1 MTQESLLTKKEILKM
16 MIGFRRFRE
25 RFFKGQDHS
34 VYDSLASTG
43 QSPKTLMIA
52 CSDSRVD
59 PAILFSSSPG
69 EMFVVRNVA
78 NLVPPFESS
87 IGFHGVSAAIEFAVV
102 NLKVEQVVILG
113 HRQCGGIRSLF
124 QPEAIRE
131 GGFVQQWMTI
141 ADDAKNK
148 VLKALPNGDLEQH
161 CRECEKTSIV
171 TSIHNLRSFPF
182 IDTAIKNRGL
192 QLIGVYFDLE
202 DGQLSFY
209 DEATDG
215 FRELEI
221 SKVNT

>member
-16 MIGFRRFRE
+16 MVGFRRFRE
-25 RFFKGQDHS
+25 RYFKEHNHS
-34 VYDSLASTG
+34 VYDALATG

-69 EMFVVRNVA
+69 EIFVVRNVA
-78 NLVPPFESS
+78 NLVPPFESNM
-87 IGFHGVSAAIEFAVV
+87 GFHGVSAAIEFAVV
-102 NLKVEQVVILG
+102 NLQVENIVILG

-124 QPEAIRE
+124 QPEAVRE

-141 ADDAKNK
+141 AGQAKEK
-148 VLKALPNGDLEQH
+148 VLKAHPNADLDQH

-171 TSIHNLRSFPF
+171 TSIENLRTFPF
-182 IDTAIKNRGL
+182 IDFAIKSRGL

-202 DGQLSFY
+202 GGQLSFY
-209 DEATDG
+209 DDQTDA

-221 SKVNT
+221 SKVQP

>member
-16 MIGFRRFRE
+16 MVGFRRFRE
-25 RFFKGQDHS
+25 RFFKEQHS
-34 VYDSLASTG
+34 LYDSLASTG
-43 QSPKTLMIA
+43 QSPKTLMIS

-78 NLVPPFESS
+78 NLVPPFESN

-102 NLKVEQVVILG
+102 NLQVENVVILG

-141 ADDAKNK
+141 AGEAKEK
-148 VLKALPNGDLEQH
+148 VLKAHPNGDVDSH

-171 TSIHNLRSFPF
+171 TSLDNLRTFPF
-182 IDTAIKNRGL
+182 IDLAVKNRGL

-202 DGQLSFY
+202 DGKLSFY
-209 DEATDG
+209 DEVTDA

-221 SKVNT
+221 SKVQT

>member
-16 MIGFRRFRE
+16 MVGFRRFRE
-25 RFFKGQDHS
+25 RFFKEEHS
-34 VYDSLASTG
+34 VYDNLATG

-69 EMFVVRNVA
+69 EIFVVRNVA
-78 NLVPPFESS
+78 NLVPPFESN

-102 NLKVEQVVILG
+102 NLQVENVVILG

-141 ADDAKNK
+141 AGEAKNK
-148 VLKALPNGDLEQH
+148 VLAAHPNESVEQH

-171 TSIHNLRSFPF
+171 TSLDNLRTFPF
-182 IDTAIKNRGL
+182 IEFAVKNRGL

-202 DGQLSFY
+202 DGKLSFY
-209 DEATDG
+209 DEVTDA

-221 SKVNT
+221 SKVQT